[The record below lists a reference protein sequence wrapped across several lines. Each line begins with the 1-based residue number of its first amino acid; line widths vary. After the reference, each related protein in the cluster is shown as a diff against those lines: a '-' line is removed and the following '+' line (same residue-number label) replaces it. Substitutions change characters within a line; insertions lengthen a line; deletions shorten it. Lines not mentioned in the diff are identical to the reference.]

1 MPEPVRR
8 YSDADVAARLDWAT
22 LIDALAL
29 AFKRGGESPPRPH
42 YDIGVA
48 GEAKATLLLMPAWTE
63 GHHIGLKTVTVFPG
77 NAARGAP
84 SIAAQYLLFSAKNGA
99 LIALLEAGELT
110 ARRTA
115 AASAL
120 ASLYLSRKDAQR
132 LLVVGT
138 GRLSSNLAMAH
149 ATIRNFEDVAVWGRD
164 PKKARAVADQL
175 FAQGLPARA
184 AGDLEKEARTADLIS
199 CCTLS
204 CKPLIKGSWL
214 KPGTHLDLVGA
225 FTPLMAETDDDA
237 LQRGTLFV
245 DTRAGACQEA
255 GEIVQAIRR
264 GAIKPDDIQASLFD
278 LVSKAHHGRTSTT
291 QITVFKSVGCA
302 LEDLAAAE
310 LCVSDNCRSVADAT
324 SIA

>member
-1 MPEPVRR
+1 
-8 YSDADVAARLDWAT
+8 
-22 LIDALAL
+22 
-29 AFKRGGESPPRPH
+29 
-42 YDIGVA
+42 
-48 GEAKATLLLMPAWTE
+48 
-63 GHHIGLKTVTVFPG
+63 
-77 NAARGAP
+77 
-84 SIAAQYLLFSAKNGA
+84 
-99 LIALLEAGELT
+99 
-110 ARRTA
+110 
-115 AASAL
+115 
-120 ASLYLSRKDAQR
+120 
-132 LLVVGT
+132 
-138 GRLSSNLAMAH
+138 
-149 ATIRNFEDVAVWGRD
+149 
-164 PKKARAVADQL
+164 
-175 FAQGLPARA
+175 
-184 AGDLEKEARTADLIS
+184 
-199 CCTLS
+199 LS

>member
-1 MPEPVRR
+1 MPDPVRR
-8 YSDADVAARLDWAT
+8 YSDAEVASRLDWAA
-22 LIDALAL
+22 LIDALAA
-29 AFKRGGESPPRPH
+29 AFQRGGESPPRPH

-48 GEAKATLLLMPAWTE
+48 GEANATLLLMPAWTQ

-84 SIAAQYLLFSAKNGA
+84 SIAAQYLLFSARNGA

-120 ASLYLSRKDAQR
+120 AALYLSRKDARR
-132 LLVVGT
+132 LLIVGT
-138 GRLSSNLAMAH
+138 GRLSSNLALAH
-149 ATIRNFEDVAVWGRD
+149 ATVRNFEEIAIWGRN
-164 PKKARAVADQL
+164 PLKARGVADHL
-175 FAQGLPARA
+175 RAQGLPARPA
-184 AGDLEKEARTADLIS
+184 CDLEKEARAADLIS

-204 CKPLIKGSWL
+204 CEPLIKGSWL
-214 KPGTHLDLVGA
+214 KPGAHLDLVGA
-225 FTPLMAETDDDA
+225 FTPLMAETDDEA

-245 DTRAGACQEA
+245 DTRAGACHEA

-264 GAIKPDDIQASLFD
+264 GAIKPDDIQASLCD
-278 LVSKAHHGRTSTT
+278 LVSKAHPGRTHAA
-291 QITVFKSVGCA
+291 QITIFKSVGCS

-310 LCVSDNCRSVADAT
+310 LCVARDSRPCADEPA
-324 SIA
+324 

>member
-1 MPEPVRR
+1 MSEPVRR

-22 LIDALAL
+22 LVNALAT
-29 AFKRGGESPPRPH
+29 AFKRGGESPPRMH

-48 GEAKATLLLMPAWTE
+48 GEPNATLLLMPAWNQ

-120 ASLYLSRKDAQR
+120 ASLYLSRKDVRR
-132 LLVVGT
+132 LLLVGT
-138 GRLSSNLAMAH
+138 SRLSGNLALAH
-149 ATIRNFEDVAVWGRD
+149 ATIRNFEDIAVWGRNRE
-164 PKKARAVADQL
+164 KARAVADHL
-175 FAQGLPARA
+175 VAQGLPARA
-184 AGDLEKEARTADLIS
+184 AGDLEIEARAADLIT

-204 CKPLIKGSWL
+204 CTPLIKGAWL

-225 FTPLMAETDDDA
+225 FTPLMAETDDEA
-237 LQRGTLFV
+237 LQRATLFV
-245 DTRAGACQEA
+245 DTRTGACQEA

-264 GAIKPDDIQASLFD
+264 GAIKPDDIQASLFE
-278 LVSKAHHGRTSTT
+278 LVSKAHPGRTSTT

-310 LCVSDNCRSVADAT
+310 LCVEDANRSFANAT
-324 SIA
+324 TTA

>member
-1 MPEPVRR
+1 MPDPVRR
-8 YSDADVAARLDWAT
+8 YTDADVASRLDWAA
-22 LIDALAL
+22 LVDALAT
-29 AFKRGGESPPRPH
+29 AFRRGGESPPRPH
-42 YDIGVA
+42 YDISVA
-48 GEAKATLLLMPAWTE
+48 GEANATLLLMPAWTQ

-77 NAARGAP
+77 NAARGTP

-120 ASLYLSRKDAQR
+120 ASLYLSRKDAR
-132 LLVVGT
+132 GLLIVGT
-138 GRLSSNLAMAH
+138 GRLSSNLALAH
-149 ATIRNFEDVAVWGRD
+149 ASIRNFADIAIWGRN
-164 PKKARAVADQL
+164 PAKARGVADHL
-175 FAQGLPARA
+175 LAQGLPARA
-184 AGDLEKEARTADLIS
+184 AFDLEKEARAADLIS

-204 CKPLIKGSWL
+204 CEPLIKGRWL

-225 FTPLMAETDDDA
+225 FTPLMAETDDEA
-237 LQRGTLFV
+237 LQRGALFV

-264 GAIKPDDIQASLFD
+264 GAIKPDHIQASLFE
-278 LVSKAHHGRTSTT
+278 LVSNTHPGRSSAA
-291 QITVFKSVGCA
+291 QITVFKSVGCS

-310 LCVSDNCRSVADAT
+310 LCVARDSKSLADETAR
-324 SIA
+324 A

>member
-164 PKKARAVADQL
+164 PKKARAVAD
-175 FAQGLPARA
+175 
-184 AGDLEKEARTADLIS
+184 LIS